1 MQISPERERSFATT
15 LTNFNDPAGNEGSGV
30 ELSVH
35 SWVVYSVLV
44 TIVTLSAILDYKHHR
59 IPNWLSFSGWF
70 LGPVLHFVFAGLSA
84 ASDSLMGLSLILLLT
99 FPLFA
104 LRWMGAGDVKLMTSV
119 GALVGINHALFFLAA
134 ILISGFVIGIV
145 QLALRG
151 LLWPFARR
159 YWAMLGL
166 SLASARPAYI
176 EPDSVQQ
183 AVVMPYAISIAVG
196 TLTAL
201 YLRWL

>member
-1 MQISPERERSFATT
+1 M
-15 LTNFNDPAGNEGSGV
+15 

-35 SWVVYSVLV
+35 SWVVYSVLATV
-44 TIVTLSAILDYKHHR
+44 VILSAIIDYKHHR
-59 IPNWLSFSGWF
+59 IPNWLSFSGWY
-70 LGPVLHFVFAGLSA
+70 LGPVLHLSFAGLPA
-84 ASDSLMGLSLILLLT
+84 ASDSLMGLGLVLLLT

-119 GALVGINHALFFLAA
+119 GALVGIDHALFFLAA
-134 ILISGFVIGIV
+134 IVISGFVIGIV

-151 LLWPFARR
+151 LLMPFARR

-176 EPDSVQQ
+176 EADSVQQ
-183 AVVMPYAISIAVG
+183 TIIMPYAISIAVG
-196 TLTAL
+196 TLAAL
-201 YLRWL
+201 YLLWL